1 MLSHVKGQTDPV
13 VRRKLCTG
21 GGINRY
27 YIPRKTS
34 RKKNPEIAS
43 ISMALRWGNQWHRAF
58 GKWFAKLHLEGSPK
72 HIPVWQGPGICVI
85 ESPHGSVSSIAELLL
100 NSGWVSYPLC
110 CFPRSHRMEMIIF
123 DWGGGGWQNEP
134 LQFLKCSKIH
144 KWMVQYGPWKY
155 HLHLAWPPLE
165 LLFTNNRRQPKSN

>member
-13 VRRKLCTG
+13 VRSKLCTG

-27 YIPRKTS
+27 CIPRKTS
-34 RKKNPEIAS
+34 RKKILKLPPSAWLWDEG
-43 ISMALRWGNQWHRAF
+43 ISDTEP
-58 GKWFAKLHLEGSPK
+58 LESGLQSSSERGAPK
-72 HIPVWQGPGICVI
+72 HLSVWKVPGICVI

-100 NSGWVSYPLC
+100 NSGWVIYPLC

-155 HLHLAWPPLE
+155 HLHLAWPPLG
-165 LLFTNNRRQPKSN
+165 LLFANNRRQPKSN